1 MNRNKM
7 ILGAWVLGL
16 LFPIEMMA
24 KTSCTDNSTRLWYN
38 APAQQWLEALPI
50 GNSHLVP
57 AHSTQT
63 RKYDSWYRW
72 KNH

>member
-24 KTSCTDNSTRLWYN
+24 KTSCTDNSTLLWYN

-50 GNSHLVP
+50 GNSHQGLSRINISAP
-57 AHSTQT
+57 T
-63 RKYDSWYRW
+63 RRTPS
-72 KNH
+72 

>member
-50 GNSHLVP
+50 GNSHPVSYTHLTLPTICSV
-57 AHSTQT
+57 
-63 RKYDSWYRW
+63 
-72 KNH
+72 